1 MSEKN
6 NDLLHQ
12 PLVIINL
19 GLESFAENM
28 KKQGAEVVQV
38 NWKPPA
44 GGDTKM
50 MDLLDQLL

>member
-1 MSEKN
+1 MPEQI

-28 KKQGAEVVQV
+28 KGQGAEVVQV
-38 NWKPPA
+38 AWKPPA
-44 GGDTKM
+44 GGDIEM
-50 MDLLDQLL
+50 IDLLDQLL

>member
-1 MSEKN
+1 MPEQI

-28 KKQGAEVVQV
+28 KGQGAEVVQV
-38 NWKPPA
+38 DWKPPA
-44 GGDTKM
+44 GGDTEM

>member
-1 MSEKN
+1 MPEKI

-19 GLESFAENM
+19 GLENFAENM
-28 KKQGAEVVQV
+28 KEQGAEVVQV
-38 NWKPPA
+38 DWKPPA
-44 GGDTKM
+44 GGDNEM

>member
-1 MSEKN
+1 MPEKI

-28 KKQGAEVVQV
+28 KGQGAEVVQV
-38 NWKPPA
+38 DWKPPA
-44 GGDTKM
+44 GGDNEM

>member
-1 MSEKN
+1 MPEQS

-12 PLVIINL
+12 PLIIINL

-28 KKQGAEVVQV
+28 KEQGAEVVQV
-38 NWKPPA
+38 DWKPPA
-44 GGDTKM
+44 GGDPKM